1 MNNYPTFIV
10 KEKCILTTDEL
21 DFKLY
26 DDLFNEEVVDQIYDE
41 ERHPLDFIIGDDY
54 GSGSII
60 SIEYLEEMLEIVKD
74 SGANYVSI
82 DFNIDHPDF
91 TFSGYSIE
99 PATDTEIELHHQKEE
114 QIKEQQKQEKIK
126 QLTIQLEKLN
136 KA

>member
-26 DDLFNEEVVDQIYDE
+26 DDLFDKEVVDQIYDE
-41 ERHPLDFIIGDDY
+41 DKHPLDFIIGDDY
-54 GSGSII
+54 GSRSII
-60 SIEYLEEMLEIVKD
+60 SIEYLEEMLEMVKD

-99 PATDTEIELHHQKEE
+99 PATDSEIESHFQAQKKLME
-114 QIKEQQKQEKIK
+114 QIKQEKIR
-126 QLTIQLEKLN
+126 QLTLQLEKL
-136 KA
+136 K